1 MPMRRILPIF
11 QRGGIEGLKLY
22 TKFSV
27 ADNFDNKI
35 PDDGV
40 SQVLT
45 TF

>member
-1 MPMRRILPIF
+1 MRRILLMF
-11 QRGGIEGLKLY
+11 QMAGTEGLKLY
-22 TKFSV
+22 TKLSV
-27 ADNFDNKI
+27 VDNFDNKI